1 MTYTLIGLLI
11 SKVPTSVKEDLVLLN
26 SFFEALIKVYKL
38 LKNIINVFFYLKL
51 LFIQETSPDLKGSI
65 RSSLISMCSAYSESS
80 KLTSILNMIAHYCK
94 MSDALLR
101 QVTTHYLSYLFPAD
115 DARSRLLL
123 IQSHTSSIG
132 CVDTIYLIYST
143 E

>member
-1 MTYTLIGLLI
+1 M
-11 SKVPTSVKEDLVLLN
+11 
-26 SFFEALIKVYKL
+26 
-38 LKNIINVFFYLKL
+38 
-51 LFIQETSPDLKGSI
+51 KGSI

-94 MSDALLR
+94 MPDSLLK

-132 CVDTIYLIYST
+132 YVFNIILFIQLKIKTYILLYL
-143 E
+143 